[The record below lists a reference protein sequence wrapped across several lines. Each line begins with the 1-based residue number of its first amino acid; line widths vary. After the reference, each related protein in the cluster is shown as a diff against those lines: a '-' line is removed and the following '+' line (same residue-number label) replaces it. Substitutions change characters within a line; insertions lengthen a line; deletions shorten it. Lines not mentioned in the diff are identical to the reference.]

1 MVDARSMLGL
11 GNTRPS
17 MQYQQLNQAFQS
29 DPRRILGQTLMGQGA
44 SSAPVRTP
52 LQGLGRLSSALVG
65 AYLQRKAGDAQVA
78 REDERRQSIQ
88 QAFPNV
94 DPSLVSLG
102 GDSLLAALTAQ
113 RIAPVTTSEIVP
125 DPVSG
130 GFVTQTTTTP
140 VVGDASTTLSAPSFK
155 PKQAVQ
161 KSAKIVSGQSV
172 SQDLKGFTLEE
183 KTENGVVIGYDI
195 ISKPETPT
203 GTKQAFNTVTNKP
216 VFATEQEIQNNPD
229 TIVPIVRGMQIS
241 TNPDGTFD
249 LTQGALNASGNKL
262 SRKTSGSL
270 ESDIL
275 TNVDKVNTVQRL
287 VDNFDPKY
295 FEYETQFSAAA
306 MGQMEKAGLKLDPAK
321 QKEFTDYTKYMSE
334 VARVSSAE
342 INDLYGAVLS
352 GNEVQRAKE
361 FIVGKQDSPT
371 QALEKLNASIRL
383 AKQGIARKQYILKN
397 GLLGEG
403 PYNKNEAEKIL
414 RLSNID
420 RKIDEVGEK
429 LEQSILQNN
438 PDIEQS
444 ELENM
449 VLLELQKEFGI
460 TF

>member
-130 GFVTQTTTTP
+130 GFVTKTTTTP
-140 VVGDASTTLSAPSFK
+140 VVGDASTTLTAPSFK

-161 KSAKIVSGQSV
+161 KGAKIVSGESV
-172 SQDLKGFTLEE
+172 SPDLKGFTLEE
-183 KTENGVVIGYDI
+183 KTENGVAIGYDI

-216 VFATEQEIQNNPD
+216 VFATEQQIQNNPG

-249 LTQGALNASGNKL
+249 LTQGALNASGSKL

-275 TNVDKVNTVQRL
+275 TNVEKVNTVQRL
-287 VDNFDPKY
+287 VDNFDPQY
-295 FEYETQFSAAA
+295 F
-306 MGQMEKAGLKLDPAK
+306 
-321 QKEFTDYTKYMSE
+321 
-334 VARVSSAE
+334 
-342 INDLYGAVLS
+342 
-352 GNEVQRAKE
+352 
-361 FIVGKQDSPT
+361 
-371 QALEKLNASIRL
+371 
-383 AKQGIARKQYILKN
+383 
-397 GLLGEG
+397 
-403 PYNKNEAEKIL
+403 
-414 RLSNID
+414 
-420 RKIDEVGEK
+420 
-429 LEQSILQNN
+429 
-438 PDIEQS
+438 
-444 ELENM
+444 
-449 VLLELQKEFGI
+449 
-460 TF
+460 